1 MDINKK
7 DHPELYAAKLRRLKR
22 RVDQIVAESRAAQSL
37 QDLELGQV
45 TVQRQQS
52 HKLLRRCP
60 HLSMGDNS
68 RKNDI

>member
-45 TVQRQQS
+45 TAQRQQAGEQS
-52 HKLLRRCP
+52 GHSSDDQKERSERLL
-60 HLSMGDNS
+60 D
-68 RKNDI
+68 

>member
-7 DHPELYAAKLRRLKR
+7 DHPELYAAKLRRFKR

-45 TVQRQQS
+45 TVQRQQVHEPS
-52 HKLLRRCP
+52 QNRP
-60 HLSMGDNS
+60 HL
-68 RKNDI
+68 KLVE

>member
-45 TVQRQQS
+45 TVQRQQVHEPS
-52 HKLLRRCP
+52 QSRP
-60 HLSMGDNS
+60 HL
-68 RKNDI
+68 KLVE